1 MNLDDRDRES
11 PWEMWRLQTCAAR
24 ISTDKAGISL
34 AGTRKARCDELAE
47 LLANAQNHADRL
59 AFAVEADLQSELH
72 AGNNAT

>member
-1 MNLDDRDRES
+1 MSTIDAVAYLATVKDYIR
-11 PWEMWRLQTCAAR
+11 AAR

-72 AGNNAT
+72 VGNNAT